1 MQVAVREMR
10 QDMEEG
16 SIMKPLALIIMAL
29 WLLALI
35 CGAKY
40 LQCRAEHLETGEWIM
55 DDHRLYQV
63 VDGRKVDRLDVDLRP
78 ILE

>member
-1 MQVAVREMR
+1 
-10 QDMEEG
+10 
-16 SIMKPLALIIMAL
+16 MKPFSLLVLLLWLAL
-29 WLLALI
+29 LI

-63 VDGRKVDRLDVDLRP
+63 VDGRKVDRLDVDLTPLAKR
-78 ILE
+78 